1 MHNEYQEEWLVPAQL
16 EPVEEPVYF
25 SPKPT
30 AKLRR
35 RYFSLLIL
43 IFIASMLMVAQND
56 QLVQTSYQLVEMNA
70 DVAKLEKENQS
81 LRIDI
86 ARLKSPERIVN
97 IATQQLGL
105 VFPDAKYISTSL

>member
-1 MHNEYQEEWLVPAQL
+1 
-16 EPVEEPVYF
+16 
-25 SPKPT
+25 
-30 AKLRR
+30 KLRR

-97 IATQQLGL
+97 IATQRLGL